1 MGMRAF
7 RLEAGKTQEEV
18 ARALDVALRQYTRW
32 EGGETK
38 PGADN
43 LIALLDYFRGVLGRP
58 TIEARDLLSPPA
70 ADLVGREEPA

>member
-1 MGMRAF
+1 MRAF

-18 ARALDVALRQYTRW
+18 ARDLDVALRQYTRW
-32 EGGETK
+32 ESGEFK

-43 LIALLDYFRGVLGRP
+43 LIALLDYFRATLHRP

-70 ADLVGREEPA
+70 ANLVAPE